1 MEAQERQ
8 RSKSQPQWDCQQV
21 GTMSVRSIDLA
32 RPVHW
37 LQRKRAPLDY
47 LADTAYRSMPSQ
59 NARAQRGYRS
69 HQVQGMLGCQE
80 PKMSQARVHS
90 DVRAR
95 FALAPIR
102 NTDRRLIMIMLLSAF
117 AAPQIMAGRLITTR

>member
-8 RSKSQPQWDCQQV
+8 RSKSQSHWDCQQM

-37 LQRKRAPLDY
+37 LQRKRALLDY
-47 LADTAYRSMPSQ
+47 LASTAYRNMPSQ

-69 HQVQGMLGCQE
+69 HRVQGMLDCQE
-80 PKMSQARVHS
+80 PNMSQTRVHS
-90 DVRAR
+90 NVRAR
-95 FALAPIR
+95 FDLVPICHH
-102 NTDRRLIMIMLLSAF
+102 DCRLIMIMLLSAF
-117 AAPQIMAGRLITTR
+117 AAPQIMAES